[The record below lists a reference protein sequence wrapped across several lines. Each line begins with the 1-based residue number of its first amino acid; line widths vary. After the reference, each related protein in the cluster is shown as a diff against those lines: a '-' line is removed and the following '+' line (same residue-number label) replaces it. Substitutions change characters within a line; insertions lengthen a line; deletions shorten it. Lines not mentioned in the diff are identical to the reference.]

1 MGEKFSSILIAT
13 DGSQHTKNAVKHGL
27 ALAKLS
33 NAKVYAVYVIDIAA
47 FASIPVDATWENMH
61 EFLKKEGEAAIKNVE
76 EDAASQGIKI
86 EKIILEGNPAQEIVK
101 FASANNIDLIVMGT
115 LGKSGLERFLLGSV
129 AEKVIRTASCPVMVV
144 RSRVAESKER

>member
-1 MGEKFSSILIAT
+1 MGEKFNSILIAT
-13 DGSQHTKNAVKHGL
+13 DGSQHTKSAVKHGL

-33 NAKVYAVYVIDIAA
+33 NAKVYAVYVIDIGM
-47 FASIPVDATWENMH
+47 FASIPMDTTLENMH
-61 EFLKKEGEAAIKNVE
+61 ELLKKEGELATRSVE
-76 EDAASQGIKI
+76 EEAKALGIEI

-101 FASANNIDLIVMGT
+101 FANANNIDLIVMGT

-144 RSRVAESKER
+144 RSRAGGK